1 MKSDVS
7 QDTSSMSSSLSNETT
22 FDSILNFRDIGR
34 TINEY
39 SGQRLIRDGLLYR
52 SARPDDATPR
62 DRMMLKD
69 VYGIK
74 TVVDLRTKTE
84 HMNAAKKRQAD
95 FYTFG
100 KSNFALAEP
109 LHIPGLRYHE
119 IKLTGR
125 RFELFLLSQL
135 SFWSFIKLLFL
146 FIFGFRM
153 RAIRILGSEVMLPR
167 GLVGLALDT
176 LDKSGPEIAQTLN
189 SFLEPGALPALIHC
203 TQGKDRTGI
212 IVILVLLILGVPQ
225 DVIDF
230 DYQLTDEA
238 LFADPE
244 KDSRLAEIREIG
256 LTDDWGET
264 SKILVAC
271 TIQHLDSCYGGLDV
285 YLDGI
290 GFHSGKRE
298 QLKEILSY

>member
-1 MKSDVS
+1 MKFDASSD
-7 QDTSSMSSSLSNETT
+7 SSSVNSLNSENG
-22 FDSILNFRDIGR
+22 FDSILNFRDVGR
-34 TINEY
+34 TINEF
-39 SGQRLIRDGLLYR
+39 SGQRLVRDGMLFR
-52 SARPDDATPR
+52 SARPDEATQR
-62 DRMMLKD
+62 DRMLLKD

-74 TVVDLRTKTE
+74 TVIDLRTKTE

-95 FYTFG
+95 FRTFG
-100 KSNFALAEP
+100 KSNAALAEP
-109 LHIPGLRYHE
+109 LQISGIGYHE

-135 SFWSFIKLLFL
+135 SVWSFIKFFVLFL
-146 FIFGFRM
+146 LGFRM
-153 RAIRILGSEVMLPR
+153 RAIRILGREVMLPR

-189 SFLEPGALPALIHC
+189 SYLEPGALPSLVHC

-212 IVILVLLILGVPQ
+212 IVILVLLILGVPP
-225 DVIDF
+225 DVIDY
-230 DYQLTDEA
+230 DYRLSDEA

-244 KDSRLAEIREIG
+244 NESRIAEIKEIG

-264 SKILVAC
+264 SQVLVTR
-271 TIQHLDSCYGGLDV
+271 TIQHLDSRYGGIDY

-290 GFHSGKRE
+290 GFDDAKRVR
-298 QLKEILSY
+298 LREILLY